1 MIHTSELNLFLDPLG
16 KGPLY
21 VRVAATVI
29 QAIRAGRIHPFDPLP
44 GIRELAAMLGVH
56 RNTALAAMRE
66 LEAQGWVEAR
76 PRCGFY
82 VTDLPPEAAGAGQ
95 PAAAPGSLG
104 FDLPISTRNI
114 TDAKDLRM
122 DYSDGVADGR
132 LAPTEAMAQAY
143 LRALRLKGPQLLQA
157 SDFKGL
163 KRLRSA
169 LVEHLGQR
177 RALRL
182 DDEQLLVVRST
193 TMAVSLAAQTLI
205 GSRGGVVAVEDPGH
219 PALRETLK
227 QASTATL
234 VPLPVDGQGL
244 RIEPLE
250 ALLRSGPLALLVLTP
265 QCHYPT
271 GVSLSA
277 ERRQRILELA
287 AEHRF
292 AILEL
297 DFEYDYLRGEAASH
311 PPLAAM
317 DTTGQ
322 VLYVGSLSRV
332 IAPGL
337 RLGYMAVPA
346 PLAGTFAKARQA
358 MDWLGDSVQEWVLSE
373 LILDGDY
380 RRHLRKVRKAFLER
394 RETLMD
400 ALRHGFR
407 DRISFRE
414 DHGGMALWLEGQGE
428 WADPVRFEMW
438 VRSCGLKGIKLRPGS
453 YFNFDGA
460 PLAATRFGFT
470 AHSPEELQVGV
481 ALLGS

>member
-1 MIHTSELNLFLDPLG
+1 MIHTSELSLFLDPKG
-16 KGPLY
+16 TGPLY
-21 VRVAATVI
+21 MRVAASVV
-29 QAIRAGRIHPFDPLP
+29 QAIRDPRIHPGEPLP

-66 LEAQGWVEAR
+66 LETQGWVEAR

-82 VTDLPPEAAGAGQ
+82 VTERPSETGN
-95 PAAAPGSLG
+95 PAQLAPAPGSLG
-104 FDLPISTRNI
+104 FDLPISPRNI

-122 DYSDGVADGR
+122 DCSDGVADGR

-163 KRLRSA
+163 KRLRAA
-169 LVEHLGQR
+169 LVDHLGQR

-182 DDEQLLVVRST
+182 HEEQVLVVRST
-193 TMAVSLAAQTLI
+193 SMAVSLAAQTLI

-219 PALRETLK
+219 PALRETLL
-227 QASTATL
+227 QASSATL

-244 RIEPLE
+244 CLEPLE

-271 GVSLSA
+271 GVSLA
-277 ERRQRILELA
+277 PQRRARILELA

-311 PPLAAM
+311 PPLAAQ
-317 DTTGQ
+317 DSTGQ
-322 VLYVGSLSRV
+322 VLYVGSFSRA

-337 RLGYMAVPA
+337 RLGYMAVPP
-346 PLAGTFAKARQA
+346 PLAGTFAKARQS
-358 MDWLGDSVQEWVLSE
+358 MDWMGDSVQEWVMSE

-380 RRHLRKVRKAFLER
+380 RRHLRRVRKAFLER

-400 ALRHGFR
+400 ALRHAFSGRLRFN
-407 DRISFRE
+407 E
-414 DHGGMALWLEGQGE
+414 EHGAMALWLEGQGE
-428 WADPVRFEMW
+428 WADPMRFEMW

-453 YFNFDGA
+453 YFSFDGK
-460 PLAATRFGFT
+460 PRAATRFGFT
-470 AHSPEELQVGV
+470 AHSPEELQVGI
-481 ALLGS
+481 ALLG